1 MPHSNLTDIL
11 TLLALSVVMVA
22 ALRKLNLPPILGYL
36 CVGVLV
42 GPNALGWLEDSA
54 TTHLLGEI
62 GVVFLLFT
70 LGLEFSIPQLL
81 ALRKPLLGLG
91 GAQVLGAALS
101 GGLIAWAS
109 GISAPAALVMGG
121 ALAMSSTAIVVKQL
135 TEQLELQSLQGRLAL
150 GILLFQDL
158 AAVPFLVMIPI
169 LAGESHTLGLALSMA
184 FGKGVVACVSLLALG
199 RWLLRPLF
207 HQIAASRSAELFT
220 LTVLLVSL
228 AAAWV
233 TYLLGL
239 SLALGAFLAGM
250 MLSETEYRHQ
260 IESDIRPFRDVLLGL
275 FFIIVGMQLAW
286 PMLPTIWPW
295 VLLLTLGLVLGK
307 GLFIALLT
315 RLAGYDRATALRTGA
330 VLAQGGEFGFALLAL
345 ALQQGLVN
353 DAQSQPI
360 LASIIVSMAL
370 APLIIRHNSLLSKA
384 LFATQPG
391 GAARQAREIASA
403 TRTFQGHV
411 IICGF
416 GRIGQ
421 NMARFLRDEGF
432 TYVALDLEPGRIKAA
447 WEAGEWVFYGD
458 ATHRDILQAAGMT
471 QARALIITFADPR
484 SALRILRHAR
494 SLRKDLPIL
503 VRTRDDTNLDQLLEE
518 GATEVVPETLES
530 SLMLAV
536 QLLLL
541 LEVPIGRVVRR
552 MRQVRGDRYQMLRMF
567 FRRSEAERRPEMGR
581 DHERLRSVFLPS
593 EAFAVDKPLGELR
606 LTELGVSIT
615 AVRRAGIRGDEP
627 LADLRLA
634 AGDIL
639 VLGGTP
645 EQLARA
651 EERLL
656 KGWPRSRDTPDRVS
670 PTQSS
675 K

>member
-1 MPHSNLTDIL
+1 MHSPGMTMPHSGLADIL
-11 TLLALSVVMVA
+11 TLLALSVVAVA

-36 CVGVLV
+36 VVGVVV
-42 GPNALGWLEDSA
+42 GPDALGWLEDSE
-54 TTHLLGEI
+54 TTRFLGEI

-70 LGLEFSIPQLL
+70 LGLEFSIPQFLV
-81 ALRKPLLGLG
+81 LRKPLLGLG
-91 GAQVLGAALS
+91 GAQVLGGALS
-101 GGLIAWAS
+101 GGAIAWAS
-109 GISAPAALVMGG
+109 GIPAPAAWVMGG

-169 LAGESHTLGLALSMA
+169 LADDNQALGLALFIA
-184 FGKGVVACVSLLALG
+184 FCKGVAACAGLLALG

-220 LTVLLVSL
+220 LSVLLVSL
-228 AAAWV
+228 AAAWI
-233 TYLLGL
+233 THRLGL
-239 SLALGAFLAGM
+239 SLALGAFLAGL

-286 PMLPTIWPW
+286 PLLPALWPW
-295 VLLLTLGLVLGK
+295 VVLLTLGLVLGK
-307 GLFIALLT
+307 GIFIALLT
-315 RLAGYDRATALRTGA
+315 WFAGYDRAVALRTGA

-345 ALQQGLVN
+345 ALHRGLLTE
-353 DAQSQPI
+353 AQSQPI
-360 LASIIVSMAL
+360 LASIIVSMVL
-370 APLIIRHNSLLSKA
+370 APLIIRYNGALPKA
-384 LFATQPG
+384 VFATSPG
-391 GAARQAREIASA
+391 GPAQRAREIASA
-403 TRTFQGHV
+403 TRAFRDHV

-432 TYVALDLEPGRIKAA
+432 AYVALDLEPARIKQA

-458 ATHRDILQAAGMT
+458 ATHRDILEAAGLA
-471 QARALIITFADPR
+471 QARALIISFADPPR
-484 SALRILRHAR
+484 GALRILRNAR
-494 SLRKDLPIL
+494 LLRDDLPIL
-503 VRTRDDTNLDQLLEE
+503 VRTRDDANLDQLLEA
-518 GATEVVPETLES
+518 GATEVVPETLEA

-541 LEVPIGRVVRR
+541 LEVPVGKVVRR
-552 MRQVRGDRYQMLRMF
+552 MRRVRGDRYQMLRVF
-567 FRRSEAERRPEMGR
+567 FRRSEAERRPEAAR
-581 DHERLRSVFLPS
+581 DHERLRSVFLPPA
-593 EAFAVDKPLGELR
+593 AFAVNKPLGELC
-606 LTELGVSIT
+606 LEQIGVSIT
-615 AVRRAGIRGDEP
+615 AVRRTGIRGDEP
-627 LADLRLA
+627 AADLRLA

-645 EQLARA
+645 EQLAQA

-656 KGWPRSRDTPDRVS
+656 RG
-670 PTQSS
+670 
-675 K
+675 